1 MKEFY
6 LYDTKVTTACGQTF
20 NRELSIICGD
30 YSNQSDFTHNNTWQ
44 LWVAMEKTSGRH
56 QVLIMAEALFIPTCS
71 FMRMT
76 DRLMGAGLAVP
87 IVKTILSQPA
97 VTGAA
102 MLI

>member
-1 MKEFY
+1 
-6 LYDTKVTTACGQTF
+6 
-20 NRELSIICGD
+20 
-30 YSNQSDFTHNNTWQ
+30 
-44 LWVAMEKTSGRH
+44 
-56 QVLIMAEALFIPTCS
+56 MAEALFIPTCS